1 MGKTGVDCVASWYEI
16 MTVAYQIVFLL
27 IVGWKKRCCRTR
39 ITLFSW
45 SCRII
50 EELLKLRNKRCFKE
64 IVTIHWFLICRIF
77 QHRFLILD
85 ATCYIPESSIG
96 ICYKLNADE
105 AGPAGNGKWG
115 LSAVVIDT
123 EGTVLAASCQADT
136 QGFRFCRRYSN
147 VAGIGIFQKL
157 RIRGININ
165 DQNNI
170 TGC

>member
-1 MGKTGVDCVASWYEI
+1 MRGHAYTTNNILYGVWMGKTGVDCVASWYEI

-85 ATCYIPESSIG
+85 ATCYISESSIG
-96 ICYKLNADE
+96 ICYKL
-105 AGPAGNGKWG
+105 KRRWG
-115 LSAVVIDT
+115 WTWWKRKMGAISCF
-123 EGTVLAASCQADT
+123 VLVQADT
-136 QGFRFCRRYSN
+136 QGFRFRRRYSN
-147 VAGIGIFQKL
+147 VAGIGIFQRLTVQKL
-157 RIRGININ
+157 RG
-165 DQNNI
+165 
-170 TGC
+170 